1 MMASHSSTVCVI
13 DDDPLVRAAVTS
25 ILTADG
31 YTVVEAKDGD
41 AGLAMIAQQD
51 PALIITDIMM
61 PNRDGIETIRDAKL
75 RFPATPI
82 LVMSGSAV
90 DARMDFLGFARK
102 LGADAHIKKPFEP
115 AAFLQQVHALLGR

>member
-1 MMASHSSTVCVI
+1 MIANDTLTVCVI
-13 DDDPLVRAAVTS
+13 DDDPLVRAAVSS

-41 AGLAMIAQQD
+41 IGLELIARQD

-90 DARMDFLGFARK
+90 DAKIDFLAFARK
-102 LGADAHIKKPFEP
+102 FGADAHIKKPFEP
-115 AAFLQQVHALLGR
+115 PAFLRQVRALLGR